1 MLDDLYAL
9 SRTFIK
15 LRNRPFRR
23 SFLASHPL
31 TARLSIIIGQ
41 RGIGKTTAMIQ
52 HLLDSCAGDPLTD
65 KALYLQADHFLM
77 ANRSLYEIAE
87 EFHNLGGELLCLDE
101 IHKYPD
107 WSRELKSITD
117 TFPALRVVAS
127 GSSALEVSRGSHDL
141 SRRAVVHRMYGMS
154 FREYIAL
161 ASGIELPAAMLPDM
175 LSNHV
180 RLTDRIVSELA
191 AKGDKVLAL
200 FRDYLTCGY
209 YPYFVEYTDRSLF
222 GLTLE
227 QHVHTTLEVDLPA
240 IHPALNGTSIKK
252 ISRLLTAIAGMVS
265 FAPDLKSLRTML
277 DISDD
282 RTLKTYLQYLE
293 DAGVILTVSK
303 SGKGLKA
310 MAKPDK
316 IYLNN
321 PNLFYALFRGTE
333 PDSGAMRETFF
344 LNMLRSGYEVTVPQ
358 RGDFLVNG
366 SFTFEVGGKGKG
378 FRQVAGIED
387 SYLALDGI
395 EAGNGRTVPLWLF
408 GFLY

>member
-1 MLDDLYAL
+1 MLDDLYSL

-23 SFLASHPL
+23 SFPGAHPM

-52 HLLDSCAGDPLTD
+52 HLLDSSAGDPLTD

-141 SRRAVVHRMYGMS
+141 SRRAVVYRMHGMS

-161 ASGIELPAAMLPDM
+161 ARGIELPAATLPDL

-180 RLTDRIVSELA
+180 RLTDRIVTELA
-191 AKGDKVLAL
+191 GKGDKVLAL
-200 FRDYLTCGY
+200 FRDYLACGY
-209 YPYFVEYTDRSLF
+209 YPYFVEFADKALF

-240 IHPALNGTSIKK
+240 IHPALNGASIRK
-252 ISRLLTAIAGMVS
+252 ISRLLTAIAGMVP
-265 FAPDLKSLRTML
+265 FAPDLKSLRSML

-282 RTLKTYLQYLE
+282 RTLKNYLQYLE

-310 MAKPDK
+310 MNKPDK

-321 PNLFYALFRGTE
+321 PNLFYALHRGAE
-333 PDSGAMRETFF
+333 PDSGSMRETFF
-344 LNMLRSGYEVTVPQ
+344 LSMLRSGHEVSVPGL
-358 RGDFLVNG
+358 GDFLVNG
-366 SFTFEVGGKGKG
+366 STTFEVGGKGKG
-378 FRQVAGIED
+378 FRQVAGIAD
-387 SYLALDGI
+387 AWLALDGI
-395 EAGNGRTVPLWLF
+395 EAGNGQTVPLWLF

>member
-1 MLDDLYAL
+1 MLDDLYSL

-23 SFLASHPL
+23 SFLADHPL

-52 HLLDSCAGDPLTD
+52 HLLESSDNDPLTD

-87 EFHNLGGELLCLDE
+87 DFHNLGGELLCLDE

-127 GSSALEVSRGSHDL
+127 GSSALEVTRGSHDL
-141 SRRAVVHRMYGMS
+141 SRRAVVYRMHGMS

-161 ASGIELPAAMLPDM
+161 ARGIELPAVT
-175 LSNHV
+175 LSDLLNNHV
-180 RLTDRIVSELA
+180 RLADRIVTELS

-200 FRDYLTCGY
+200 FREYLVCGY
-209 YPYFVEYTDRSLF
+209 YPYFMEFTDKALF

-240 IHPALNGTSIKK
+240 IHPALNGASIKK
-252 ISRLLTAIAGMVS
+252 ISRLLTAIAGMVP
-265 FAPDLKSLRTML
+265 FAPDLKSLRSML

-282 RTLKTYLQYLE
+282 RTLKNYLQYLE

-310 MAKPDK
+310 MNKPEK

-321 PNLFYALFRGTE
+321 PNLYYALHRGAE
-333 PDSGAMRETFF
+333 PDSGSMRETFF
-344 LNMLRSGYEVTVPQ
+344 LSMLRSGYDVSVPQ
-358 RGDFLVNG
+358 QGDFLVGG
-366 SFTFEVGGKGKG
+366 STTFEVGGKNKG
-378 FRQVAGIED
+378 FRQVAGIAD
-387 SYLALDGI
+387 AWLALDGI
-395 EAGNGRTVPLWLF
+395 EAGNGQTMPLWLF

>member
-1 MLDDLYAL
+1 LLDDLYSL

-23 SFLASHPL
+23 SFLADHPL

-52 HLLDSCAGDPLTD
+52 HLLESSDNDPLTD

-87 EFHNLGGELLCLDE
+87 DFHNLGGELLCLDE

-127 GSSALEVSRGSHDL
+127 GSSALEVTRGSHDL
-141 SRRAVVHRMYGMS
+141 SRRAVVYRMHGMS

-161 ASGIELPAAMLPDM
+161 ARGIELPAVT
-175 LSNHV
+175 LSDLLNNHV
-180 RLTDRIVSELA
+180 RLADRIVTELS

-200 FRDYLTCGY
+200 FREYLVCGY
-209 YPYFVEYTDRSLF
+209 YPYFMEFTDKALF

-240 IHPALNGTSIKK
+240 IHPALNGASIKK
-252 ISRLLTAIAGMVS
+252 ISRLLTAIAGMVP
-265 FAPDLKSLRTML
+265 FAPDLKSLRSML

-282 RTLKTYLQYLE
+282 RTLKNYLQYLE

-310 MAKPDK
+310 MNKPEK

-321 PNLFYALFRGTE
+321 PNLYYALHRGAE
-333 PDSGAMRETFF
+333 PDSGSMRETFF
-344 LNMLRSGYEVTVPQ
+344 LSMLRSGYDVSVPQ
-358 RGDFLVNG
+358 QGDFLVGG
-366 SFTFEVGGKGKG
+366 STTFEVGGKNKG
-378 FRQVAGIED
+378 FRQVAGIAD
-387 SYLALDGI
+387 AWLALDGI
-395 EAGNGRTVPLWLF
+395 EAGNGQTMPLWLF

>member
-1 MLDDLYAL
+1 MLDELYAL

-52 HLLDSCAGDPLTD
+52 HLLDSCAGNPLTD

-77 ANRSLYEIAE
+77 ANRSLYDIAE

-127 GSSALEVSRGSHDL
+127 GSSALEVAQGSHDL
-141 SRRAVVHRMYGMS
+141 SRRAIVHRMQGMS

-161 ASGIELPAAMLPDM
+161 AKGIELPAASFTDILN
-175 LSNHV
+175 SHV
-180 RLTDRIVSELA
+180 LLADQTVSALA
-191 AKGDKVLAL
+191 DKQCKVLAL
-200 FRDYLTCGY
+200 FRDYLVCGY
-209 YPYFVEYTDRSLF
+209 YPYFMEYDDRDLF

-227 QHVHTTLEVDLPA
+227 QHIHTTLEADLPA
-240 IHPALNGTSIKK
+240 IYPALNGTSIKK
-252 ISRLLTAIAGMVS
+252 IRRLLTAIAAMVP
-265 FAPDLKSLRTML
+265 FTPDLKSLRTML

-282 RTLKTYLQYLE
+282 RTLKTYVHYLE

-303 SGKGLKA
+303 SGKGLKP
-310 MAKPDK
+310 MAKPEK

-321 PNLFYALFRGTE
+321 PNLFHALCGSVE
-333 PDSGAMRETFF
+333 PSSGAMRETFF
-344 LNMLRSGYEVTVPQ
+344 LNMVRSSHEVSIPQ
-358 RGDFLVNG
+358 RGDFLVDG
-366 SFTFEVGGKGKG
+366 TATVEVGGKSKG
-378 FRQVAGIED
+378 FRQVAGSGD
-387 SYLALDGI
+387 AWLALDGI
-395 EAGNGRTVPLWLF
+395 ETGNGRTVPLWLF
-408 GFLY
+408 GFMY

>member
-1 MLDDLYAL
+1 MLDELYAL
-9 SRTFIK
+9 SRKFIK

-41 RGIGKTTAMIQ
+41 RGVGKTTAMIQ
-52 HLLDSCAGDPLTD
+52 HLLDASAGNSLTD

-87 EFHNLGGELLCLDE
+87 EFHDLGGELLCLDE

-127 GSSALEVSRGSHDL
+127 GSSALEITRGSHDL
-141 SRRAVVHRMYGMS
+141 SRRAVVHRMHGMS

-161 ASGIELPAAMLPDM
+161 AKGIELPAASLADI
-175 LSNHV
+175 LNSHV
-180 RLTDRIVSELA
+180 LLADQVVSALA
-191 AKGDKVLAL
+191 DKRCKVLAL
-200 FRDYLTCGY
+200 FRDYLVCGY
-209 YPYFVEYTDRSLF
+209 YPYVMEYEDRDLF

-227 QHVHTTLEVDLPA
+227 QHIHTTLEADLPA
-240 IHPALNGTSIKK
+240 IYPALNGTSIKK
-252 ISRLLTAIAGMVS
+252 IRRLLTAIAAMVP
-265 FAPDLKSLRTML
+265 FTPDLKSLRAML

-282 RTLKTYLQYLE
+282 RTLKTYLHYLE
-293 DAGVILTVSK
+293 DAGVILTIAK

-310 MAKPDK
+310 MAKPEK

-321 PNLFYALFRGTE
+321 PNLFYALCGGAE
-333 PDSGAMRETFF
+333 PSSGAMRETFF
-344 LNMLRSGYEVTVPQ
+344 LNMLKSGHEVSVPQ
-358 RGDFLVNG
+358 RGDFLVDG
-366 SFTFEVGGKGKG
+366 TTTFEVGGKSKG
-378 FRQVAGIED
+378 FGQVAGAD
-387 SYLALDGI
+387 NAWLALDGI
-395 EAGNGRTVPLWLF
+395 EAGNGRILPLWLF